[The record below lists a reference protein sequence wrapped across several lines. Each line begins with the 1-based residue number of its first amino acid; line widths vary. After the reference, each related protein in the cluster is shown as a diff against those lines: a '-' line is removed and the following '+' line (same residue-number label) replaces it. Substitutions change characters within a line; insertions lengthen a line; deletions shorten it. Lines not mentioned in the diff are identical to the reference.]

1 MSWPLWQTE
10 VPHPP
15 HCPLLWTQ
23 LVAGLVVKCV
33 KFFFHCVLSMGK
45 LENENVMG
53 EENINLPGI
62 QFRSSGQGVFSAAWK
77 TISSQVLHWSSC
89 TRWVILQTSPC
100 LQTWI
105 VSQIV
110 SRGNVCSP
118 LPCKHCF
125 LNQSKVWRIG
135 CTRKGLCVC
144 VCVRWV
150 GLTSQCEEVRLSLM
164 PCKSPLFVHG
174 IYLVR
179 GLSAAPAFSL
189 LTLGFLILGD
199 CHTFS
204 VPQLSRSNGETTPK
218 PLGSFK
224 YIGPFLCCLVSQY
237 YIGSHSGIFCCAVW
251 FPKCLQSDEICVE
264 KTSFTRANGLLS
276 SPV

>member
-33 KFFFHCVLSMGK
+33 KLFFHCVLSMGK

-144 VCVRWV
+144 VCEV
-150 GLTSQCEEVRLSLM
+150 GWLDFPVWRSQALLNAMQIPSFCSWDISSQRSVCCSCFFFVNSWFSNSGRLPYFFCSTVVKVQWRNNTKT
-164 PCKSPLFVHG
+164 PWIFQIYRPLFVLSCFT
-174 IYLVR
+174 ILYRFTLRYL
-179 GLSAAPAFSL
+179 L
-189 LTLGFLILGD
+189 
-199 CHTFS
+199 
-204 VPQLSRSNGETTPK
+204 
-218 PLGSFK
+218 
-224 YIGPFLCCLVSQY
+224 LCCLVS
-237 YIGSHSGIFCCAVW
+237 
-251 FPKCLQSDEICVE
+251 
-264 KTSFTRANGLLS
+264 
-276 SPV
+276 